1 MKILSTSLT
10 AEIPTGFFLIRH
22 TNRTSAICI
31 KINPS
36 TAFEPSG
43 MMVYCYGLLYCPSAI
58 QSICR
63 HLTCNFFEPWMKHF
77 LNAISLSVSY
87 EVFLS
92 VLLYVTRLRSDFS
105 VADFTPSFENI
116 MFSNFET
123 EWLLI
128 LSTYVIT
135 VSKLKGF
142 LERIRS

>member
-1 MKILSTSLT
+1 
-10 AEIPTGFFLIRH
+10 
-22 TNRTSAICI
+22 
-31 KINPS
+31 
-36 TAFEPSG
+36 
-43 MMVYCYGLLYCPSAI
+43 
-58 QSICR
+58 
-63 HLTCNFFEPWMKHF
+63 MKHF

-105 VADFTPSFENI
+105 VAVFTPSFENI

-123 EWLLI
+123 EGLLI